1 MFKNTNRRKLFDLAL
16 FLIVILLVIKLIS
29 NIEIVAFS
37 LSRLFSFITKV
48 LSFFIIG
55 FSIAYILNSMV
66 EFIIKYFRC
75 NKIIALTITYVL
87 TISFIALSF
96 FAIFPPLISNSNT
109 IIKNLPAHLNT
120 AQEYISDITDN
131 LPEEIREPITT
142 IAKDFV
148 NSLFNSLKSFLTI
161 DILSGIVGGA
171 TSVLMNTFM
180 GIILSIYMLYN
191 KNQFQ
196 NGAKT
201 SIMAAFGAEKSNK
214 IYSIASK
221 INLIFKNFI
230 VGKALLSIIVFILSL
245 VGFLIL
251 KVPYAFLCAALIGIT
266 NMIPYFGSIIGAIPT
281 LLIVLIV
288 DVNLWKAFW
297 VLLFIIAV
305 QQVEALVISP
315 RILGTQLGID
325 SLLILAGV
333 LIGQQVFGIIGL
345 FIGVPV
351 VATIKL
357 LIYDEYIK
365 PLARNRE
372 RANPPKAPP
381 PFNNKK

>member
-1 MFKNTNRRKLFDLAL
+1 MFRNTNRRKLFDLAL
-16 FLIVILLVIKLIS
+16 ILIIILLVIKLIS

-37 LSRLFSFITKV
+37 LSRLFSFVTKI

-55 FSIAYILNSMV
+55 FSIAYILDSMV

-75 NKIIALTITYVL
+75 NRIIAITVTYVL
-87 TISFIALSF
+87 TISFIALCF
-96 FAIFPPLISNSNT
+96 IAIVPPLISNSDT

-120 AQEYISDITDN
+120 AQEYITNFADN
-131 LPEEIREPITT
+131 LPEEIQEPITT
-142 IAKDFV
+142 VAKDFV
-148 NSLFNSLKSFLTI
+148 NSLFDSLKSLLSVN
-161 DILSGIVGGA
+161 ILSGIVGGA
-171 TSVLMNTFM
+171 TSVLMNTFI

-191 KNQFQ
+191 KKKFQ

-230 VGKALLSIIVFILSL
+230 VGKALLSTIVFILSL
-245 VGFLIL
+245 IGFLVL

-305 QQVEALVISP
+305 QQIEALVISP

-333 LIGQQVFGIIGL
+333 LIGQQVFGTIGL
-345 FIGVPV
+345 FIGVPI

-365 PLARNRE
+365 PLALKRE
-372 RANPPKAPP
+372 RPNPPKSPP
-381 PFNNKK
+381 N